1 MGYRHTDRMH
11 HDTTPCEGRGEV
23 WVRGPGVFKGY
34 YRDEE
39 ETHAVG
45 IREPGGWLKSGDIG
59 DVLTVTP
66 HFYSLSLLTHIPHLY
81 SSLMLLSHTPLS
93 YSSLTLP
100 LKCYPQ

>member
-1 MGYRHTDRMH
+1 MFMGYY
-11 HDTTPCEGRGEV
+11 
-23 WVRGPGVFKGY
+23 K
-34 YRDEE
+34 DEE
-39 ETHAVG
+39 ETQAVG